1 MFTLPIRQFRLVPA
15 IIGLIAVALVAQEAP
30 IVGGLPIEQLQ
41 KLAESGDPA
50 AQNELG
56 IRYRVGTTDVDKDP
70 AKAIPWFLKAAKQGY
85 AKAYF
90 NLGAAYYNGDGVPA
104 NDQNYCA
111 WFIFSADAG
120 DKRGIEAVA
129 RTRQELPPAQM
140 NRCEVLVAT
149 AYLTGGIVRQ
159 DYGRA
164 VNWYMTAATAGDGA
178 ACAKLGY
185 LYDRGIGVSADK
197 AESLKWLQRAAD
209 LNDPPSLYQLGMAYD
224 TGNGVPGDFVKARK
238 LYEQASYLGI
248 AQAFAAL
255 GAIYA
260 EGRGAK
266 PDQQKALAYYLVAAN
281 NNVIGAQKKVDG
293 LSTKLTA
300 KQVAAAKQ
308 DAAKL
313 RSFTRGPVILVRR

>member
-1 MFTLPIRQFRLVPA
+1 MTRFFRRFCLVLLPVIAVLPLGLQAQDSTPVGKLPIAKL
-15 IIGLIAVALVAQEAP
+15 QE
-30 IVGGLPIEQLQ
+30 
-41 KLAESGDPA
+41 LADSGDPA
-50 AQNELG
+50 AENELG
-56 IRYRVGTTDVDKDP
+56 VRYRVGTDVDKDP

-85 AKAYF
+85 PKAYF
-90 NLGAAYYNGDGVPA
+90 NLGAAYYNGDGVPV

-111 WFIFSADAG
+111 WFIFSADVG
-120 DKRGIEAVA
+120 DERGIEAVA

-159 DYGRA
+159 DYGKA

-178 ACAKLGY
+178 ACAKLAY
-185 LYDRGIGVSADK
+185 LYDKGIGVSVDK

-209 LNDPPSLYQLGMAYD
+209 LNDPPSLYQLGMAYE
-224 TGNGVPGDFVKARK
+224 TGNRVPGDYLKARK
-238 LYEQASYLGI
+238 LYEQASYQGL

-260 EGRGAK
+260 DGHGVK

-281 NNVIGAQKKVDG
+281 NNVAGAQRKVDELTAK
-293 LSTKLTA
+293 LSA

-313 RSFTRGPVILVRR
+313 AGFTRGPVILVRK

>member
-1 MFTLPIRQFRLVPA
+1 MTRDFRRSCLVLLLVIAVSHLELHAQDSTSVGKLPIAKLQ
-15 IIGLIAVALVAQEAP
+15 
-30 IVGGLPIEQLQ
+30 QL
-41 KLAESGDPA
+41 ADSGDPA

-56 IRYRVGTTDVDKDP
+56 IRYRVGTDVEKDP

-90 NLGAAYYNGDGVPA
+90 NLGAAYYNGDGVPV

-120 DKRGIEAVA
+120 DQRGVEAVA

-159 DYGRA
+159 DYGKA
-164 VNWYMTAATAGDGA
+164 LNWYVTAATAGDGA
-178 ACAKLGY
+178 ACAKLAY
-185 LYDRGIGVSADK
+185 LYDNGIGVSVDK
-197 AESLKWLQRAAD
+197 AGSLRWLQRAAD
-209 LNDPPSLYQLGMAYD
+209 LNDPPSLYQLGMAYE
-224 TGNGVPGDFVKARK
+224 TGTGVPTDFAKAKK
-238 LYEQASYLGI
+238 LYEQASYLGL

-260 EGRGAK
+260 EGRGVK

-281 NNVIGAQKKVDG
+281 NKVTAAQQKVDD
-293 LSTKLTA
+293 LSAKLSA

-313 RSFTRGPVILVRR
+313 SGFTRGPVILVRK